1 MFVLSELVIL
11 IFSTMTTSE
20 LKTLIA
26 SSPEPDRY
34 NSIKVVFEFKYIN
47 YRNEI
52 NGLSAIQ
59 EFVRQQIEGFTTIGE
74 KKLPTVARNSINY
87 FSQVLKAVEQFSIS
101 NEKFDQNNYSYAE
114 RALQSSL
121 GINGN
126 YYPFLFNCPET
137 EFLIKIQDKF
147 PSSYEGAYHYFIG
160 NYFYQSKD
168 GFIGYML
175 AHNFNKS
182 LDENKTSLD
191 IDKKLIQENKK
202 FYEKYLSESESQLS
216 DFLKNSKVL
225 YDKHVADMDSFK
237 TEKETLFTDWFGK
250 SSELFAQFFKNS
262 NESYEATIQASNEK
276 IKRLENT
283 YEELL
288 RLKKPAEYWAT
299 RAAELKKQGW
309 RSLYWLIGLVV
320 LTAALLFCLLFITPD
335 EMLVTIFSDD
345 KSKAIRWSIVFVAFL
360 YVLIYGIRTLNKV
373 TFSSFHLARD
383 AEERYQL
390 THVYLALINEKAM
403 EKEDRMLVMQSLF
416 SRADTGLLKED
427 SSPSMPGAA
436 NVLERIVK

>member
-1 MFVLSELVIL
+1 
-11 IFSTMTTSE
+11 MTTSE

-26 SSPEPDRY
+26 SSPEPDKY

-52 NGLSAIQ
+52 SGLSAIH
-59 EFVRQQIEGFTTIGE
+59 EFVRQQIEGFKIIGE

-101 NEKFDQNNYSYAE
+101 NEKFDQNKYNYDQ
-114 RALQSSL
+114 RTLQSSI
-121 GINGN
+121 GISGN
-126 YYPFLFNCPET
+126 YYPFLINCPEA
-137 EFLIKIQDKF
+137 EFLMQIQEKF
-147 PSSYEGAYHYFIG
+147 PSSYEGAYLYFVG
-160 NYFYQSKD
+160 SYFNQSKD

-191 IDKKLIQENKK
+191 IDKKLIQDNKK
-202 FYEKYLSESESQLS
+202 FFENYLTESESQLS
-216 DFLKNSKVL
+216 EFLKNSKIS
-225 YDKHVADMDSFK
+225 YDKHIADMENFRV
-237 TEKETLFTDWFGK
+237 EKETMFADWFGK
-250 SSELFAQFFKNS
+250 SAGAFDNFFKTS
-262 NESYEATIQASNEK
+262 NQSYETSIKASDEK

-288 RLKKPAEYWAT
+288 RLKKPAEYWAS

-309 RSLYWLIGLVV
+309 RSLKWLIALVA
-320 LTAALLFCLLFITPD
+320 LTAGLLFALLFITPD
-335 EMLVTIFSDD
+335 DMLVTIFSED
-345 KSKAIRWSIVFVAFL
+345 KSKAIRWSIVFIAFL
-360 YVLIYGIRTLNKV
+360 SVLIYGIRALNKV

-390 THVYLALINEKAM
+390 THVYLALINEKAL
-403 EKEDRMLVMQSLF
+403 EKEDRLLVMQSLF

-436 NVLERIVK
+436 TIVEKLAK